1 MTINFENAIAKC
13 IATEDD
19 SGIQQLI
26 RRVLD
31 HRHDQPPPSKD
42 ELQQLHNEIRQT
54 IPKEQDKVALIYGG
68 ATKIKEYIF
77 EAPRLPEMRGASVLL
92 DWVTESNL
100 PSLWGVSP
108 NDDQTKHAH
117 GIIYAGGNTFLA
129 CAAASD
135 APELAQNIEQAY
147 NTHTL
152 TANSIAV
159 WHTCSLLE
167 LRYGRLQF
175 DDEGQLCYWV
185 EDFIRDWADPAKRAI
200 LEHYYYPPKE
210 YGIAPDDMSD
220 EALRTRFFNRKTFG
234 ELVTLLK
241 SKYNRRRDER
251 SKEGHPIPFYALL
264 PWDEKCASS
273 DLRPSVW
280 CGTLGNEQEHHALSE
295 ASARKHYVGQIVK
308 SQHHA
313 TQWYTNTFDWVA
325 TQDVEERAWEQQWK
339 HYLQHNTTLPYAQQC
354 NGNEQPARD
363 LQEIGAASTPEGY
376 IGIIYADSNNVEQL
390 IATRQTMRDYASTSY
405 LLSDAANHAVFRALA
420 ETLKPHAGRH
430 PFEILAIGGDDL
442 LLIVP
447 GNQAFDVALAIGYFF
462 EEAMAHQLSTHPS
475 QPIADRYHGR
485 EGIFV
490 QKFQHLHPK
499 LGLSAG
505 VIIAHDTAPL
515 FFLDDLAGELLK
527 SAKKVAQ
534 RNTQKGYYGGS
545 IDFMVMKSVTM
556 VTSKI
561 NVFRKK
567 AFGDYDTE
575 TDAPAHLN
583 GDKERQYRL
592 TARPYTWHE
601 FAGLLETV
609 RALKKASLPRSQLY
623 RLRGVLYDALAEGKG
638 VTHSIME
645 YLHTCVRLNAVQ
657 SHTLRTH
664 IDQYWCTRSSPD
676 TVSRIPLPPWIRLNE
691 KQWETIWADIVELY
705 DMVDTP
711 NNLGTKRGR
720 S

>member
-13 IATEDD
+13 IAVEDD
-19 SGIQQLI
+19 SGIQLI

-31 HRHDQPPPSKD
+31 YRHDQPPLSKD

-68 ATKIKEYIF
+68 ATKIKEYVF

-92 DWVTESNL
+92 DWVTESIL
-100 PSLWGVSP
+100 PSLWGVVP
-108 NDDQTKHAH
+108 NDAQTKHAH
-117 GIIYAGGNTFLA
+117 GIIYAGGNTFLG
-129 CAAASD
+129 CAAVSD
-135 APELAQNIEQAY
+135 APALAHSIEHAY
-147 NTHTL
+147 TTHTL
-152 TANSIAV
+152 TADSVAV

-175 DDEGQLCYWV
+175 DDDGRLCYWV
-185 EDFIRDWADPAKRAI
+185 EDFIRDWADPARRAI
-200 LEHYYYPPKE
+200 LEQYYYPPKE
-210 YGIAPDDMSD
+210 YGIASDDMSE

-234 ELVTLLK
+234 ELVTILK
-241 SKYNRRRDER
+241 TKFNRRRDER
-251 SKEGHPIPFYALL
+251 CQEGHPIPFYALL
-264 PWDEKCASS
+264 PWDEKCDSS

-280 CGTLGNEQEHHALSE
+280 CGTMGNTTEQHTLSE
-295 ASARKHYVGQIVK
+295 ASARKHYVGQVVK
-308 SQHHA
+308 NEQHA
-313 TQWYTNTFDWVA
+313 TRWYTEAFDWVA
-325 TQDVEERAWEQQWK
+325 TQDVEERSWERQWTT
-339 HYLQHNTTLPYAQQC
+339 YLQQNLDLPYAKKWS
-354 NGNEQPARD
+354 GNEQPARD
-363 LQEIGAASTPEGY
+363 LHQIGAASNPEGY
-376 IGIIYADSNNVEQL
+376 IGIIYADSNNVGRL
-390 IATRQTMRDYASTSY
+390 IATRQTMLNYATISY

-420 ETLKPHAGRH
+420 ETLEPHAKRH
-430 PFEILAIGGDDL
+430 PFEILAIGGDHL

-447 GNQAFDVALAIGYFF
+447 GNQACDIALAIGYFF
-462 EEAMAHQLSTHPS
+462 EEAMAHQLGTHPS
-475 QPIADRYHGR
+475 QPIADRYHGK

-490 QKFQHLHPK
+490 QKFQRLHPK

-505 VIIAHDTAPL
+505 VIIAHDTAPM
-515 FFLDDLAGELLK
+515 FFLDDLAEELLK
-527 SAKKVAQ
+527 SAKKLAK
-534 RNTQKGYYGGS
+534 RNAQKGYHGGA

-556 VTSKI
+556 VTSKM

-567 AFGDYDTE
+567 AFGDYDT
-575 TDAPAHLN
+575 DADTPN
-583 GDKERQYRL
+583 QTNNEKERQYRL

-609 RALKKASLPRSQLY
+609 RALKKASIPRSQLY

-645 YLHTCVRLNAVQ
+645 YLHTCVRLNATQ

-664 IDQYWCTRSSPD
+664 IDQYWCTMASTD

-705 DMVDTP
+705 DMIDA
-711 NNLGTKRGR
+711 NRNLLSKRG
-720 S
+720 